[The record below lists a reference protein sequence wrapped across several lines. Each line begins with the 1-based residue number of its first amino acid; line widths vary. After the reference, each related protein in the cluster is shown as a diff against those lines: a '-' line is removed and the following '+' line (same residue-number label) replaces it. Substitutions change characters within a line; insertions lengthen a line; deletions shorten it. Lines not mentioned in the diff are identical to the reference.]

1 VSLGVFITSPQYLS
15 SRKAAPFSYSREY
28 SRLFHP
34 LNILCF
40 TLISVRKIM
49 LTSLHTF
56 IGFLYLTLG
65 TLGGSLGTAFALCTR
80 FELGMPGY
88 VRLGDNFH
96 SYNV

>member
-1 VSLGVFITSPQYLS
+1 
-15 SRKAAPFSYSREY
+15 
-28 SRLFHP
+28 
-34 LNILCF
+34 
-40 TLISVRKIM
+40 M